1 MLMKRFLFAWVAIAA
16 SMAIGWSCSDSDTD
30 DGGNGSTTSSEAK
43 LLSYGFYAEDNA
55 ALTQDYVVTV
65 SQDMIIRLPEEV
77 DKTALVARFTTAEG
91 NMVYVGST
99 EQISG
104 QTANDFTYP
113 VDYIVRNEAAGV
125 STSYTVR
132 VGKILEK
139 VWSEV
144 AVYNDNGLE
153 NGTFAMCISPKDNT
167 PYFFIT
173 RVNANEVEAGVV
185 ASFDGTN
192 MTAGSEFTYNSE
204 NTLIDASNISIAA
217 DADGKIYAVY
227 YNSAKLSD
235 GSTYD
240 RKYYV
245 YTGSGS
251 TWTQVG
257 SKFGT
262 TGYDSAIGIDPATK
276 NPIVAFRAN
285 AAAGAVARRDLD
297 VNYFDGQSWNENNVI
312 SDIQGKTIYGYHLGV
327 FNNTL
332 YLCGLVQNAPGTY
345 FVFKYNNGS
354 WQPVV
359 NALPT
364 GMSQTN
370 MVDASFAVASDGTV
384 YLCAG
389 GDEDITGTW
398 YITVYKCAPGEST
411 WTRVATPILD
421 KATGGLSTSSTF
433 IIRLYNDQPVVF
445 YKNLDTNLPC
455 VVMLN
460 ADTKQ
465 WDEPVALGSVEMG
478 SYAALEF
485 DANGVGY
492 AAFVDKGELKSLHL
506 YKFDTEPDNLPE

>member
-1 MLMKRFLFAWVAIAA
+1 MLMKRMLFAWIAMAA
-16 SMAIGWSCSDSDTD
+16 SLTIGWSCSDSDTD
-30 DGGNGSTTSSEAK
+30 DGGTGSGNGAK
-43 LLSYGFYAEDNA
+43 LLTYGFYAEDNA

-77 DKTALVARFTTAEG
+77 DKTALIARFTTTEGAE
-91 NMVYVGST
+91 VLVGST
-99 EQISG
+99 PQVSG
-104 QTANDFTYP
+104 VTPNDFSYP
-113 VDYIVRNEAAGV
+113 VDYIVKDESGV
-125 STSYTVR
+125 SSSYTVR

-144 AVYNDNGLE
+144 AAYNDNGLE
-153 NGTFAMCISPKDNT
+153 NGEFAMCISPKDNT

-173 RVNANEVEAGVV
+173 RVNADEIEAGVV
-185 ASFDGTN
+185 ASFNGIA

-204 NTLIDASNISIAA
+204 NTLIDASNIDIAA

-227 YNSAKLSD
+227 YNSNKLSD

-257 SKFGT
+257 SNFGMQ
-262 TGYDSAIGIDPATK
+262 GNDASIEIDPITK
-276 NPIVAFRAN
+276 RPIVAFASNDRSGSVPRKSLAI
-285 AAAGAVARRDLD
+285 VS
-297 VNYFDGQSWNENNVI
+297 FDGQSWGSASEI

-389 GDEDITGTW
+389 GDEDSNGTW
-398 YITVYKCAPGEST
+398 YITVYKCAPGESN
-411 WTRVATPILD
+411 WTRIATPIVDKTGSGMSMSSKFVLD
-421 KATGGLSTSSTF
+421 
-433 IIRLYNDQPVVF
+433 LYNDQPVVL
-445 YKNLDTNLPC
+445 YKNLDTNIPQ

-460 ADTKQ
+460 AETKQ
-465 WDEPVALGSVEMG
+465 WDDPVVLGSVEMG
-478 SYAALEF
+478 SYFAMEF
-485 DANGVGY
+485 DSNGVGY
-492 AAFVDKGELKSLHL
+492 VAFLDNGELNSLHI
-506 YKFDTEPDNLPE
+506 YKFDTEEDDLPE

>member
-1 MLMKRFLFAWVAIAA
+1 MLMKRMLFAWIAMAA
-16 SMAIGWSCSDSDTD
+16 SLTIGWSCSDSDTD
-30 DGGNGSTTSSEAK
+30 DGGTGSGNGAQ
-43 LLSYGFYAEDNA
+43 LLTYGFYAEDNA
-55 ALTQDYVVTV
+55 ALTQDYVATV
-65 SQDMIIRLPEEV
+65 ASEMIIRIPEGV
-77 DKTALVARFTTAEG
+77 DKTALIARFTTTEGAE
-91 NMVYVGST
+91 VLVGST
-99 EQISG
+99 PQVSG
-104 QTANDFTYP
+104 VTPNDFSYP
-113 VDYIVRNEAAGV
+113 VDYIVRDEGGSN
-125 STSYTVR
+125 SYTVR

-139 VWSEV
+139 EWREV
-144 AVYNDNGLE
+144 LVYNDNGLE
-153 NGTFAMCISPKDNT
+153 NGEFAMCISPKDNT
-167 PYFFIT
+167 PYFFLT
-173 RVNANEVEAGVV
+173 RVNADEVEAGVV
-185 ASFDGTN
+185 ASIDGTN

-217 DADGKIYAVY
+217 DADGKIYTVY

-240 RKYYV
+240 QKYYV

-262 TGYDSAIGIDPATK
+262 KGYDSAIGIDPATK

-297 VNYFDGQSWNENNVI
+297 VNYFDGQSWSENNVI

-389 GDEDITGTW
+389 GDEDTNGTW

-421 KATGGLSTSSTF
+421 KATGGISTSSTF

-445 YKNLDTNLPC
+445 YKNLDTNLPY

-492 AAFVDKGELKSLHL
+492 AAFLDKSELSSLHI
-506 YKFDTEPDNLPE
+506 YKFDTEEDDLPE